1 MFGLSR
7 TRGPDPRRL
16 RARSA
21 CAAALLCGCLG
32 LSAPA
37 GAAQSGQTSAT
48 GQDPSVSATLEQCV
62 AASAQSERSA
72 MFAGEM
78 TSLAGSVR
86 MAIRIEIQEEISGE
100 ATFHTITAP
109 GLDGWRVSDPG
120 VKAYKFNKQV
130 SNLFAPAVYRA
141 TVRFRW
147 LNTKGHLMKSAM
159 RHTPRCRQPAASPLP
174 TSAT

>member
-1 MFGLSR
+1 MFALAQAR
-7 TRGPDPRRL
+7 TPDSRRL
-16 RARSA
+16 RAFSA

-32 LSAPA
+32 LSAAA
-37 GAAQSGQTSAT
+37 GAAAQTSAT
-48 GQDPSVSATLEQCV
+48 AQDPSVSATLEQCV
-62 AASAQSERSA
+62 SASAQSERSA

-100 ATFHTITAP
+100 AAFHTITAP
-109 GLDGWRVSDPG
+109 GLGVWRVSDPG

-147 LNTKGHLMKSAM
+147 LNAKGHLMKSAM
-159 RHTPRCRQPAASPLP
+159 RHTPSCRQPAAAPLP
-174 TSAT
+174 ASAA